1 VNFQTLTSL
10 CPGDSR
16 AQNGLIIYLFIYLFG
31 LAGWI
36 VALFWNKVFVGQG
49 GFKPIEI
56 LLPQLFFFFKICLF
70 IICKYT
76 VAIIRHSRR
85 GRQISLWMVVSHH
98 VGAGI

>member
-56 LLPQLFFFFKICLF
+56 LLPQLFFFLRFVYLL
-70 IICKYT
+70 YVST
-76 VAIIRHSRR
+76 
-85 GRQISLWMVVSHH
+85 LWLSSDTPEEGVRSHY
-98 VGAGI
+98 GWL